1 MEKKKLKTKRLV
13 CSDNAFNKTRKKMF
27 LIKNYNYV
35 RQIKRKINRRQINKS
50 VTFEVFIS
58 RLLELQF

>member
-1 MEKKKLKTKRLV
+1 MEKKKLKTKRLA
-13 CSDNAFNKTRKKMF
+13 CSDNAFNKTRTKMF

-58 RLLELQF
+58 

>member
-1 MEKKKLKTKRLV
+1 
-13 CSDNAFNKTRKKMF
+13 MF

>member
-1 MEKKKLKTKRLV
+1 MKKKKQKTKRLV

-27 LIKNYNYV
+27 LIENYNYV

-58 RLLELQF
+58 